1 MSTMLSEAGRG
12 CGRSLVIQVIAVVI
26 VVPLA
31 CLLIFLPLSFVS
43 RSNLSIWYLII
54 PASLFLLILFGG
66 GAGAMAFVF
75 TRRARHLDTVFTPL
89 GLTGQLYQMF
99 FRQYHGSVEGRE
111 VGVYLYRGPSL
122 ELDISTSLQTR
133 LGVTQ
138 QQRDTLFLA
147 RLFNREPL
155 SLTDPALDGLTVF
168 ALDEDWTRKLLA
180 RPGVPEL
187 LQRLAAFESSFTR
200 RHVLLRPGWIR
211 LHLFGSRNLLDFKFD
226 ITPEQG
232 RQWLDDLATLARI
245 AESLPAPQ
253 ITDEES
259 SAERLASSLRN
270 RSPYLVPAITVG
282 VILAV
287 ILCSVA
293 VGVAAF
299 LFASAQ

>member
-1 MSTMLSEAGRG
+1 MSTMLSEVGRG
-12 CGRSLVIQVIAVVI
+12 CGRSLVIQLIAVVI

-31 CLLIFLPLSFVS
+31 CLLIFLPLALVG

-66 GAGAMAFVF
+66 SVGAMFFVF
-75 TRRARHLDTVFTPL
+75 TRRARHLDEVFTPL
-89 GLTGQLYQMF
+89 GLTGQLYQLF

-122 ELDISTSLQTR
+122 ELDISTSLQMR

-155 SLTDPALDGLTVF
+155 SLTDPALGGLTVF
-168 ALDEDWTRKLLA
+168 ALDEDWARRLLA
-180 RPGVPEL
+180 RQEVPEL
-187 LQRLAAFESSFTR
+187 LQRLAAFEGSFTR
-200 RHVLLRPGWIR
+200 RNVLLRPGWIR
-211 LHLFGSRNLLDFKFD
+211 LRLFGSRNLLDFNFD
-226 ITPEQG
+226 ITPEQA
-232 RQWLDDLATLARI
+232 RQWLDDLAALVRI
-245 AESLPAPQ
+245 AEGLPAPQ
-253 ITDEES
+253 VTDEES
-259 SAERLASSLRN
+259 SAERLASSIRSRN
-270 RSPYLVPAITVG
+270 PYLVPAITIGLV
-282 VILAV
+282 VAV